1 MKEGRRRKEM
11 KTKLS
16 LLFLAGGFFF
26 ITLAGSKLYSTTKVQ
41 KETLLMATEHVA
53 SKEPLRKIDRTV
65 QVEKN
70 DILGVLNL
78 PTIGSTL
85 PIVAGVSDDD
95 LEKGVGHYTG
105 TALPDQNDQVVLSG
119 HRDTVFKRLGELKIG
134 DEIIVQ
140 MNYGAFTY
148 VVEETFIVAAD
159 DRTVIKSTAPIE
171 VLTITTCYPFNF
183 VGNAPERYIVNAKR
197 KE

>member
-1 MKEGRRRKEM
+1 M

-16 LLFLAGGFFF
+16 LLFIAGGLFF
-26 ITLAGSKLYSTTKVQ
+26 IILAGSKLYTTSKVQ
-41 KETLLMATEHVA
+41 TETLLKATEHVA
-53 SKEPLRKIDRTV
+53 STQPLHKVDRTV
-65 QVEKN
+65 RIEN
-70 DILGVLNL
+70 HDILGVLNL

-119 HRDTVFKRLGELKIG
+119 HRDTVFKRLGELKVG
-134 DEIIVQ
+134 DEITVQ
-140 MNYGAFTY
+140 MNYGTFTY
-148 VVEETFIVAAD
+148 VIEETFIVEAD
-159 DRTVIKSTAPIE
+159 DRTVIKSTAPNE

-183 VGNAPERYIVNAKR
+183 VGNAPQRYIVNAKR